1 LIAAIYANAVVVLH
15 HLPENKTMDGKVVF
29 AACTNNTVLRRT
41 QSLEILP
48 ENELA
53 VATSGQTSEDGFIVF
68 DMSMPLNNS
77 PTPIQTITGLRAVHG
92 MIWD

>member
-1 LIAAIYANAVVVLH
+1 
-15 HLPENKTMDGKVVF
+15 
-29 AACTNNTVLRRT
+29 
-41 QSLEILP
+41 
-48 ENELA
+48 
-53 VATSGQTSEDGFIVF
+53 VF